1 MGDEAQWNIASRLR
15 DFSEVWML
23 ESNDLRLV
31 FNEASGFVSIF
42 RMSSAKSFTADSM
55 VLSVI
60 CGLHSPSG
68 GVDEQ
73 LPR

>member
-1 MGDEAQWNIASRLR
+1 
-15 DFSEVWML
+15 ML

-31 FNEASGFVSIF
+31 FNEASGFVSVF
-42 RMSSAKSFTADSM
+42 RMSSAKNFTADSM